1 MPHTKTR
8 IAPSPTGFL
17 HVGSLRTALFNYL
30 AAKKNRGSFMLRI
43 EDTDRE
49 RFVEGGVEN
58 IIQTLD
64 WAGIKVDEGPYLEE
78 DGNIAQKGECG
89 PYIQSQR
96 LEIYKT
102 HAQKLLEQGNA
113 YYCFCSK
120 ERLDNLRK
128 TQQEAKEPTGYD
140 GHCRDLTKEVLQEHM
155 RSNTSFVIRLRV
167 PKEGKTT
174 FTDLVLGDITFD
186 NSTVDDQVLI
196 KADDFP
202 TYHLAVVVDDHLM
215 GITHISRGS
224 EWLSSTPKHILLYTM
239 FGWDTPIYAHQ
250 PLLVNEKK
258 QKLSKRH
265 GDVSVE
271 DFKTKGYLIE
281 ALINFVAF
289 LGWNPGDEREIFSLE
304 ELEKEFSFEKMAKS
318 PAVFNREKL
327 NWYNKQ
333 YMMQMDLDE
342 VTKRAVPFFINA
354 GVVDKSQVDGL
365 EEFEQLKKI
374 VDLERTRANTLVELV
389 ESVGFMFAKDLV
401 YDAPLLVWKKS
412 TKEDAKEKL
421 IALKSLI
428 ETISEDGWE
437 LECIEKTIKEW
448 IAKNEFGMGDVL
460 WPLRVALSG
469 QKNSPGPFDLV
480 YVLGKEKAVKRI
492 SAAIDMI

>member
-1 MPHTKTR
+1 MPHIKTR
-8 IAPSPTGFL
+8 FPPSPTGFL
-17 HVGSLRTALFNYL
+17 HIGSLRTALFNYL
-30 AAKKNRGSFMLRI
+30 IAKKLDGSFVLRI

-64 WAGIKVDEGPYLEE
+64 WAGIQVDEGPYLDE
-78 DGNIAQKGECG
+78 GKNIAQKGESG
-89 PYIQSQR
+89 PYVQSQR
-96 LEIYKT
+96 LDIYKK
-102 HAQKLLEQGNA
+102 HVQKLLEKGDA

-120 ERLDNLRK
+120 ERLSELRK
-128 TQQEAKEPTGYD
+128 KQEETKQPTGYD
-140 GHCRDLTKEVLQEHM
+140 GHCRGMNKKDLEEKLN
-155 RSNTSFVIRLRV
+155 SGIPFVIRLAV

-174 FTDLVLGDITFD
+174 FTDAILGDISFD
-186 NSTVDDQVLI
+186 NSIIDDQVLM
-196 KADDFP
+196 KADGFP

-224 EWLSSTPKHILLYTM
+224 EWLPSTPKHILLYIM
-239 FGWDTPIYAHQ
+239 FGWEIPVYAHQ

-265 GDVSVE
+265 GDVSVK
-271 DFKTKGYLIE
+271 DFKEKGYLIE

-289 LGWNPGDEREIFSLE
+289 LGWNPGDEREIFSLK
-304 ELEKEFSFEKMAKS
+304 ELENVFSLEKMAKS

-327 NWYNKQ
+327 EWYNKQ
-333 YMMQMDLDE
+333 YMMQIDLDE
-342 VTKRAVPFFINA
+342 VTKRAIPFFINA
-354 GVVDKSQVDGL
+354 GVVDKTQVDGL
-365 EEFEQLKKI
+365 EEFEYLKKV

-389 ESVGFMFAKDLV
+389 DSVGFIFAKDLV
-401 YDAPLLVWKKS
+401 YDASLLVWKKS

-421 IALKSLI
+421 IGLKVLLGS
-428 ETISEDGWE
+428 ISESGWE
-437 LECIEKTIKEW
+437 LASIEQVVKEW
-448 IAKNEFGMGDVL
+448 ITKNECGVGNTL

-480 YVLGKEKAVKRI
+480 YVLGKEKVLKRI
-492 SAAIDMI
+492 SAAIDMM